1 MQRTQLPQNK
11 GFFELS
17 FLLTTLNQIV
27 LPLCRALW
35 SFAILMMIMII
46 MSPATFLVLHGFQST
61 CDTLSHLIFKTDFE
75 SRECKDY
82 YPTR

>member
-11 GFFELS
+11 EFFEPS
-17 FLLTTLNQIV
+17 FLPIPLNQIV

-46 MSPATFLVLHGFQST
+46 MSPVTFLVLHGFQST
-61 CDTLSHLIFKTDFE
+61 CTYIISFDFQNN
-75 SRECKDY
+75 SRKQGM
-82 YPTR
+82 